1 MKYSTELVIFLKTL
15 SYARTKTTLFNN
27 NILSTVTSPGKYEP
41 DNSLYDTHDTF
52 MSLVTTCKRQSISRK
67 KYFLE

>member
-1 MKYSTELVIFLKTL
+1 MKCITELVSFFSKFSPMPQLK
-15 SYARTKTTLFNN
+15 RIKTTLFNN
-27 NILSTVTSPGKYEP
+27 NILSTVTSLGKYEP

-67 KYFLE
+67 K